1 MVAPS
6 PFSFPLI
13 RFSSMTS
20 HRTRSASTPATWA
33 LVVSA
38 ILLAAIGHG
47 AANAQPAPI
56 DRQALV
62 TRHNVVHRSAEPK
75 HFLQVGNGEFAYSFD
90 VTGMQTLD
98 RAFEHPIPLHT
109 MSNWGWHSF
118 PNTGDYK
125 YEQTL
130 SDFDVQGRKVS
141 YADRQNT
148 KAGEYFRASPHRFNL
163 ARIGLWWEGQGEDG
177 ATAADLADFTDIEQT
192 LDLWTGVA
200 TSKFKFRGEPV
211 TVTTVAHP
219 KRDAIALRVES
230 PLVASGKLGVAIRF
244 SYPRGEW
251 GPSVD
256 DFTKPESHRSTW
268 TSPWDGRVSCR
279 RALDE
284 MTYDVELAAGA
295 TAAWADMGSHE
306 RRVTW
311 PDRKAGELAV
321 EFVSH
326 SPAPAPNGPAEDALQ
341 AAEVRAAS
349 AAHWSAFWA
358 SGGALDL
365 SGTDDP
371 RAAEIE
377 RRVVLSQYLT
387 AVQNGSLPPQE
398 TGLVNNSWF
407 GKQHLEMHWWHAAHF
422 PLWGRPEILERSL
435 AWYQQILP
443 QAKAIAT
450 RQGYKGVRWPKMS
463 GPDGVSSPSGVGEF
477 LAWQQPHF
485 IALAELVHRAS
496 ADPEQQKQILERY
509 GELVHE
515 TAAFIADYVQWDAD
529 GKTCHLGAPL
539 IPAQENYKPG
549 VTSDPTYELAYWH
562 WALSTAQTWRER
574 AGQPRDAEWD
584 RVIAGLAKPLVRDGR
599 YAAVAVEPFT
609 NTADHPSMLC
619 ALGVLPQTPLVD
631 PAIMQ
636 ATAEWVEDDADWN
649 WKSTWGWDFP
659 VVAMTFARCGDPERA
674 VNALLH
680 DTPKNTYLPNGHNYQ
695 EERLPLYLPGNGGVL
710 AATALMA
717 GGWDGGPERSA
728 PGFPADWNVRYEN
741 LLPSP

>member
-1 MVAPS
+1 
-6 PFSFPLI
+6 
-13 RFSSMTS
+13 MTS
-20 HRTRSASTPATWA
+20 TSYRIRSASLLARRTLA
-33 LVVSA
+33 LGAV
-38 ILLAAIGHG
+38 LLAATGHR
-47 AANAQPAPI
+47 AAQAQSTPI

-62 TRHNVVHRSAEPK
+62 TRHNVMHRSADPK

-98 RAFEHPIPLHT
+98 RTFEHSVPLHT

-130 SDFDVQGRKVS
+130 SEFDVQGRKVS
-141 YADRQNT
+141 YADRQDS

-163 ARIGLWWEGQGEDG
+163 ARIGLWWEAQDEAG
-177 ATAADLADFTDIEQT
+177 ATAADLADFTEIEQT

-211 TVTTVAHP
+211 IVTTVAHP
-219 KRDAIALRVES
+219 KRDAIALRIES
-230 PLVASGKLGVAIRF
+230 PLVASGKLGVAVRF

-251 GPSVD
+251 GPAVD
-256 DFTKPESHRSTW
+256 DFAKPAAHQSEWSSLGEGRLRCKRLLDQ
-268 TSPWDGRVSCR
+268 TSY
-279 RALDE
+279 A
-284 MTYDVELAAGA
+284 VELDANPDAEWAELGPHAQRVMWSGA
-295 TAAWADMGSHE
+295 E
-306 RRVTW
+306 
-311 PDRKAGELAV
+311 AGELVVDFEGGWLAL
-321 EFVSH
+321 
-326 SPAPAPNGPAEDALQ
+326 APNGSLREQVTGPQ
-341 AAEVRAAS
+341 AREAS
-349 AAHWSAFWA
+349 AAHWKALWS

-365 SGTDDP
+365 SGTDDR

-387 AVQNGSLPPQE
+387 AIQNGSLPPQE
-398 TGLVNNSWF
+398 TGLVTNSWF

-422 PLWGRPEILERSL
+422 ALWGRPEILERSL
-435 AWYQQILP
+435 GWYQHILP

-463 GPDGVSSPSGVGEF
+463 GPAGVSSPSGVGEF

-485 IALAELVHRAS
+485 IALAELVHRAN
-496 ADPEQQKQILERY
+496 ADPQQQKQILERY
-509 GELVHE
+509 GEAVQE
-515 TAAFIADYVQWDAD
+515 TAAFMADYVQWDAD
-529 GKTCHLGAPL
+529 GATCHLGAPL
-539 IPAQENYKPG
+539 IPAQENYKPR

-562 WALSTAQTWRER
+562 WALSVAQQWRER
-574 AGQPRDAEWD
+574 DGQPREPEWD
-584 RVIAGLAKPLVRDGR
+584 RVIAGLAKPLVREGR

-609 NTADHPSMLC
+609 NKADHPSMLC
-619 ALGVLPQTPLVD
+619 AFGVLPQTPLID

-636 ATAEWVEDDADWN
+636 ATAEWVEDDAAWN

-674 VNALLH
+674 VNALLR

-717 GGWDGGPERSA
+717 AGWDGGPKRPA
-728 PGFPADWNVRYEN
+728 PGFPADWKVRCEG

>member
-1 MVAPS
+1 
-6 PFSFPLI
+6 
-13 RFSSMTS
+13 MTS
-20 HRTRSASTPATWA
+20 YRIRSASLLARCTLA
-33 LVVSA
+33 LGAV
-38 ILLAAIGHG
+38 LLAATGHR
-47 AANAQPAPI
+47 AAQAQATPI

-62 TRHNVVHRSAEPK
+62 TRHNVMHRSADPK

-98 RAFEHPIPLHT
+98 RTFEHSVPLHT

-130 SDFDVQGRKVS
+130 SEFDVQGRKVS
-141 YADRQNT
+141 YADRQDS

-163 ARIGLWWEGQGEDG
+163 ARIGLWWEAQDEAG
-177 ATAADLADFTDIEQT
+177 ATAADLADFTEIEQT

-211 TVTTVAHP
+211 IVTTVAHP
-219 KRDAIALRVES
+219 KRDAIALRIES
-230 PLVASGKLGVAIRF
+230 PLVASGKLGVAVRF

-251 GPSVD
+251 GPAVD
-256 DFTKPESHRSTW
+256 DFAKPAAHQSEWSSLGEGRLRCKRLLDQ
-268 TSPWDGRVSCR
+268 TSY
-279 RALDE
+279 A
-284 MTYDVELAAGA
+284 VELDANPDAEWAELGPHAQRVMWSGA
-295 TAAWADMGSHE
+295 E
-306 RRVTW
+306 
-311 PDRKAGELAV
+311 AGELVVDFEGGWLAL
-321 EFVSH
+321 
-326 SPAPAPNGPAEDALQ
+326 APNGSLREQVTGPQ
-341 AAEVRAAS
+341 AREAS
-349 AAHWSAFWA
+349 AAHWKALWS

-365 SGTDDP
+365 SGTDDR

-387 AVQNGSLPPQE
+387 AIQNGSLPPQE
-398 TGLVNNSWF
+398 TGLVTNSWF

-422 PLWGRPEILERSL
+422 ALWGRPEILERSL
-435 AWYQQILP
+435 GWYQHILP

-485 IALAELVHRAS
+485 IALAELVHRAN
-496 ADPEQQKQILERY
+496 ADPQQQKQILERY
-509 GELVHE
+509 GEAVQE
-515 TAAFIADYVQWDAD
+515 TAAFMADYVQWDAD
-529 GKTCHLGAPL
+529 GATCHLGAPL
-539 IPAQENYKPG
+539 IPAQENYKPR

-562 WALSTAQTWRER
+562 WALSVAQQWRER
-574 AGQPRDAEWD
+574 DGQPREPEWD
-584 RVIAGLAKPLVRDGR
+584 RVIAGLAKPLVREGR

-609 NTADHPSMLC
+609 NKADHPSMLC
-619 ALGVLPQTPLVD
+619 AFGVLPQTPLID

-636 ATAEWVEDDADWN
+636 ATAEWVEDDAAWN

-674 VNALLH
+674 VNALLR

-717 GGWDGGPERSA
+717 AGWDGGPKRPA
-728 PGFPADWNVRYEN
+728 PGFPADWKVRCEG

>member
-1 MVAPS
+1 
-6 PFSFPLI
+6 
-13 RFSSMTS
+13 MTS
-20 HRTRSASTPATWA
+20 HRIRSAS
-33 LVVSA
+33 
-38 ILLAAIGHG
+38 LLARCTLALSAVLFAATGHR
-47 AANAQPAPI
+47 AAKAQAPPI

-62 TRHNVVHRSAEPK
+62 TRHNVVHRSADAK

-98 RAFEHPIPLHT
+98 RTFEHPVPLHT

-118 PNTGDYK
+118 PNTDDYK

-130 SDFDVQGRKVS
+130 SEFDVQGRKVS

-148 KAGEYFRASPHRFNL
+148 RAGEYFRASPHRFNL
-163 ARIGLWWEGQGEDG
+163 ARIGLWWEGQDGGG
-177 ATAADLADFTDIEQT
+177 ATAADRAEFTEIEQT

-200 TSKFKFRGEPV
+200 TSRFKFRGEPV
-211 TVTTVAHP
+211 TVTTAAQP
-219 KRDAIALRVES
+219 ARDAIAIHIES
-230 PLVASGKLGVAIRF
+230 PLVASGKLGVAVRF

-251 GPSVD
+251 GPAVD
-256 DFTKPESHRSTW
+256 DFTKPAAHQSEWS
-268 TSPWDGRVSCR
+268 SPSEGRLWCK
-279 RALDE
+279 RALDQ
-284 MTYDVELAAGA
+284 TRYAVELNADASA
-295 TAAWADMGSHE
+295 EWAELGPHG
-306 RRVTW
+306 RRVVW
-311 PDRKAGELAV
+311 LGAEAGDLVVDFEGGWLAL
-321 EFVSH
+321 
-326 SPAPAPNGPAEDALQ
+326 APNGSPREDDLGPQ
-341 AAEVRAAS
+341 IRDAS
-349 AAHWSAFWA
+349 AAHWKEFWSA
-358 SGGALDL
+358 GGALDL

-371 RAAEIE
+371 RASEIE

-387 AVQNGSLPPQE
+387 AIQNGSLPPQE
-398 TGLVNNSWF
+398 TGLVTNSWF

-422 PLWGRPEILERSL
+422 ALWGRPEILEKSL

-443 QAKAIAT
+443 QARRIAE

-485 IALAELVHRAS
+485 IALAELVHRAN
-496 ADPEQQKQILERY
+496 ADAQQQKQILDRY
-509 GELVHE
+509 GELVQE
-515 TAAFIADYVQWDAD
+515 SAAFMADYVQWDAD

-539 IPAQENYKPG
+539 IPAQENYKPR

-562 WALSTAQTWRER
+562 WALSVAQQWRER
-574 AGQPRDAEWD
+574 DGQQRDPEWD
-584 RVIAGLAKPLVRDGR
+584 RVIAGLAKPLVREGR

-619 ALGVLPQTPLVD
+619 AYGVLPQTPLID
-631 PAIMQ
+631 PAIMR
-636 ATAEWVEDDADWN
+636 ATAEWVEDDANWN

-674 VNALLH
+674 VNALLR

-717 GGWDGGPERSA
+717 AGWDGGPARSG
-728 PGFPADWNVRYEN
+728 PGFPADWKVRYER

>member
-1 MVAPS
+1 
-6 PFSFPLI
+6 
-13 RFSSMTS
+13 MTS
-20 HRTRSASTPATWA
+20 HRIRSAS
-33 LVVSA
+33 
-38 ILLAAIGHG
+38 LLARCTLALSAVLFAATGHR
-47 AANAQPAPI
+47 AAKAQAPPI

-62 TRHNVVHRSAEPK
+62 TRHNVVHRSADAK

-98 RAFEHPIPLHT
+98 RTFEHPIPLHT

-130 SDFDVQGRKVS
+130 SEFDVQGRKVS
-141 YADRQNT
+141 YADRQNS

-163 ARIGLWWEGQGEDG
+163 ARIGLWWEGQDEAG
-177 ATAADLADFTDIEQT
+177 ATADDLADFTEIEQT

-219 KRDAIALRVES
+219 ARDAIAIRIES
-230 PLVASGKLGVAIRF
+230 PLVASRKLGVAVRF

-251 GPSVD
+251 GPAVD
-256 DFTKPESHRSTW
+256 DFTKPAAHQSEWS
-268 TSPWDGRVSCR
+268 SPGEGRLWCER
-279 RALDE
+279 LLDQ
-284 MTYDVELAAGA
+284 TRYAVELDADASA
-295 TAAWADMGSHE
+295 EWAELGPHS
-306 RRVTW
+306 RRVVW
-311 PDRKAGELAV
+311 PGEVAGNLVVDFERGWLALA
-321 EFVSH
+321 S
-326 SPAPAPNGPAEDALQ
+326 NGSSRERVTIRQ
-341 AAEVRAAS
+341 AREAS
-349 AAHWSAFWA
+349 AAHWRNFW
-358 SGGALDL
+358 STGGALDL

-377 RRVVLSQYLT
+377 RRVLLSQYLT
-387 AVQNGSLPPQE
+387 AIQNGSLPPQE
-398 TGLVNNSWF
+398 TGLVTNSWF

-422 PLWGRPEILERSL
+422 ALWGRPEILEESF

-443 QAKAIAT
+443 QARQIAE

-485 IALAELVHRAS
+485 IALAEFVHRAN
-496 ADPEQQKQILERY
+496 ADPQQRRQIVERY
-509 GELVHE
+509 GEAVHE
-515 TAAFIADYVQWDAD
+515 TAAFMADYVQWDAD
-529 GKTCHLGAPL
+529 GKTCHLEAPL
-539 IPAQENYKPG
+539 IPAQENYKPR

-562 WALSTAQTWRER
+562 WALSIAQEWRER
-574 AGQPRDAEWD
+574 DGQPRDPEWD
-584 RVIAGLAKPLVRDGR
+584 RVIAGLAKPLVREGR

-619 ALGVLPQTPLVD
+619 AFGVLPQTPLID
-631 PAIMQ
+631 PAIMR

-674 VNALLH
+674 VNALLR

-717 GGWDGGPERSA
+717 AGWDGGSDRSA
-728 PGFPADWNVRYEN
+728 PGFPADWKVRYEG